1 MPEFFGYAKRSD
13 ESQIDWSVIGKD
25 MTKFLQDEAKTRE
38 TKKAEIEKNTRD
50 LSNTLANP
58 PQGQYKEL
66 NSWALDA
73 ANTAQQSRL
82 LQDRLL
88 RTGRMSLKDY
98 TIARQSLTDGMK
110 GVFDLT
116 TEYNQEYDAKMERM
130 RKNES
135 QNLEGYFM
143 EQLEGFANFTQSK
156 VLVDP
161 VTNNVSL
168 GMFKPDEKG
177 NIVFDRNPDSY
188 ATVAELRNRV
198 KSKFDRFKSSE
209 NVASY
214 VGSLG
219 KQITA
224 VKTIGT
230 QAKTGSIRETLD
242 IKNRKNFSEWDK
254 KVIKE
259 FEDAETLSLESMLA
273 SNQYNI
279 SSILTNDIKSS
290 TLSGGKQYTFT
301 FDEDKAKADKSLILL
316 KMDQKSGLPVPQYTK
331 DQEKEAL
338 EYLRVQARLQY
349 DYTESAQAVTEPKRE
364 TYRPSAG
371 DEADSKRINEGIN
384 LLTSHNKLR
393 WGTRA
398 EKNIAAR
405 ELTSGIPNLVDV
417 YTTTNNSIMY
427 KRVVGPN
434 NDIVEYEL
442 PLFNPDGTPVSP
454 EEWARMG
461 QEVTGLRPDEATKYD
476 KSGLTRP
483 SKLDA
488 ANFGGVRSSRTVR
501 QQQQQSAPM

>member
-66 NSWALDA
+66 NAWALDA

-88 RTGRMSLKDY
+88 RTGRMNLKDY
-98 TIARQSLTDGMK
+98 TIARQSLSDGMK

-143 EQLEGFANFTQSK
+143 EQLEGFANFSQSK

-168 GMFKPDEKG
+168 GMFKPDANG

-188 ATVAELRNRV
+188 GTVAELRNRV

-209 NVASY
+209 NVSTY
-214 VGSLG
+214 VASLG
-219 KQITA
+219 KEIRA
-224 VKTIGT
+224 VKNIGSS
-230 QAKTGSIRETLD
+230 AATGSIVETLD
-242 IKNRKNFSEWDK
+242 VRNKSKFSDWQR
-254 KVIKE
+254 KVIDDFKK
-259 FEDAETLSLESMLA
+259 AETLSLESMLA

-290 TLSGGKQYTFT
+290 PVSGGKQYTFT
-301 FDEDKAKADKSLILL
+301 FDEGKAKADKSLILL
-316 KMDQKSGLPVPQYTK
+316 RMDQRSGLPVPQYTK
-331 DQEKEAL
+331 EQETEAL

-349 DYTESAQAVTEPKRE
+349 DYTEDAQAVTEPRRE
-364 TYRPSAG
+364 TYQRTAG
-371 DEADSKRINEGIN
+371 DQDEDKRVREGIN

-398 EKNIAAR
+398 EKNVAAR

-417 YTTTNNSIMY
+417 YTTKNNSVLY
-427 KRVVGPN
+427 KRLVGT
-434 NDIVEYEL
+434 DIVEYEL
-442 PLFNPDGTPVSP
+442 PLFNPDGTPVSS

-483 SKLDA
+483 SKLDPT
-488 ANFGGVRSSRTVR
+488 NFGGVRSSRKVT
-501 QQQQQSAPM
+501 QQQQAPL